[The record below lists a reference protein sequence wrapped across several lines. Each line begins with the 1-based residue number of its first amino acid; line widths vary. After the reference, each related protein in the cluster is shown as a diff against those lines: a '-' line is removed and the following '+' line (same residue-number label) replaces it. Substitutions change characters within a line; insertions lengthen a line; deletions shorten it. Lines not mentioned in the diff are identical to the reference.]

1 MTDYTDA
8 DDLRTDLEA
17 LADDRGE
24 ITDDRPT
31 LTVTYET
38 SHGNKGTRTGE
49 VWRVSD
55 GGTFDDS
62 VIRFS
67 ENPGTD
73 DEDAY
78 YIRVRQRVMTLVS
91 ISEQGRETVLGTVYS
106 VSVDGLGTVS
116 EHPLTD
122 GGRDTIRT
130 TLTDAALAG
139 VTDDPDVTAAV
150 ADVAPDATLAACR
163 ANDPLLDFD
172 EFAGVRG
179 VEV

>member
-31 LTVTYET
+31 LTVTYTTRQGTER
-38 SHGNKGTRTGE
+38 TRTGD

-55 GGTFDDS
+55 GGTFDDA

-67 ENPGTD
+67 ADIGG
-73 DEDAY
+73 DEDPY
-78 YIRVRQRVMTLVS
+78 YIRVRNGEMTLVS
-91 ISEQGRETVLGTVYS
+91 ISEQGRETDLGAVES
-106 VSVDGLGTVS
+106 VAVDGLGTVS
-116 EHPLTD
+116 DHPLAD

-163 ANDPLLDFD
+163 ANDPLLEFD

>member
-1 MTDYTDA
+1 MTDYTNA
-8 DDLRTDLEA
+8 DDLRTDLET

-24 ITDDRPT
+24 IDGDRPT

-38 SHGNKGTRTGE
+38 RQGNEQTRTGD

-55 GGTFDDS
+55 GGTFDDA

-67 ENPGTD
+67 ADIGG

-78 YIRVRQRVMTLVS
+78 YIRVRNGTMTLVS
-91 ISEQGRETVLGTVYS
+91 VSDTGRETDLGTV
-106 VSVDGLGTVS
+106 VSVAADGLQTPEPV
-116 EHPLTD
+116 TD
-122 GGRDTIRT
+122 GGEDSIRT
-130 TLTDAALAG
+130 TIADAALAG

-150 ADVAPDATLAACR
+150 AAVEPSATLAACR